1 VVERHLD
8 ALEELMSTALR
19 VCVYCASRPGTH
31 AAYMRAADEMGAAI
45 GRRGWHLVYGGG
57 RVGLMGR
64 VADAA
69 LGAGGKVDGVIPES
83 LMKRE
88 MGHTGLTQLHVVTTM
103 HQRKHLMA
111 EHCDAFIALPGGI
124 GTFEELFEVWSWRH
138 LGYHDR
144 AIGLLDTEGYYQP
157 LLTMMRHAIGA
168 GFVSDEQLAMVSV
181 HASPDALLDDLAAR
195 AARSLAR
202 EDLRRI

>member
-1 VVERHLD
+1 
-8 ALEELMSTALR
+8 MSSALR
-19 VCVYCASRPGTH
+19 VCVYCASRPGNH
-31 AAYMRAADEMGAAI
+31 PAYMRAADQMGAAI
-45 GRRGWHLVYGGG
+45 GGRGWHLVYGGG

-83 LMKRE
+83 LMRRE

-138 LGYHDR
+138 LAYHDR
-144 AIGLLDTEGYYQP
+144 PIGLLDTEGYYQP
-157 LLTMMRHAIGA
+157 LLAMMRHAIDA

-181 HASPDALLDDLAAR
+181 NASADALLDELATLAAHS
-195 AARSLAR
+195 APR